1 MKKMRTM
8 RTTTAMRAP
17 ITIGTMM
24 PLPSPTTISGFCN
37 KNENKNAMINVI
49 AWRWPLAIER
59 RSFKLSHFLEWL
71 IVCSDSFG
79 HCLIC
84 DWSSREQRAVL
95 PDCVKISRGSRTRT
109 QDTLFSPPPSFLG
122 QHLRGNCPA
131 QFFLR
136 WSPRREWLPQA
147 SLRCLRPDC
156 DTGRDRIQPGQ
167 KVDIS
172 EWKSPEKCF

>member
-1 MKKMRTM
+1 MRWSM
-8 RTTTAMRAP
+8 LLRD
-17 ITIGTMM
+17 GGHW
-24 PLPSPTTISGFCN
+24 LSKEEVSN
-37 KNENKNAMINVI
+37 QVI
-49 AWRWPLAIER
+49 
-59 RSFKLSHFLEWL
+59 FLQWL
-71 IVCSDSFG
+71 IVRSDSFG

-95 PDCVKISRGSRTRT
+95 PDCVKRSRGSRTRT

-172 EWKSPEKCF
+172 EWISPEKCFKVCLPRIGCWSRGLRDWRQQFY

>member
-1 MKKMRTM
+1 
-8 RTTTAMRAP
+8 
-17 ITIGTMM
+17 M

-37 KNENKNAMINVI
+37 KNENKNAMINVV

-59 RSFKLSHFLEWL
+59 RSFKLSRFFKMVICSFRFFWSLFDLWL
-71 IVCSDSFG
+71 VFT
-79 HCLIC
+79 
-84 DWSSREQRAVL
+84 RVL
-95 PDCVKISRGSRTRT
+95 PDCVKISRDSRTQT

-122 QHLRGNCPA
+122 QLLRGNCPA

-172 EWKSPEKCF
+172 EWISPEKCFKVCLPRIGCWSRGLRDWRQQFY